1 MQLRALPTIL
11 VVGAALAV
19 ILAAACGTDEESEPT
34 AAPFPTA
41 AMAAPTAAAFY
52 PTAAMGAPAAPTAV
66 MMAPSPASA
75 AAAPSTS
82 GDGAAGS
89 GTDGNG
95 SSDASGDELATLAQ
109 DQRIVVRTMDMG
121 LVVANIQAAMDRVA
135 SIAANMGGWTVSSER
150 SDDFGGKVAVRVP
163 ADRLDEAVALVRGAA
178 TEVEWEISTSEDV
191 TSEYFDSQSRIRSLR
206 ATETAM
212 LNLLERAPD
221 AGDAI
226 EIRNSLTKVQED
238 LEVLLGRVKLLEE
251 TSAFSLI
258 NVTMR
263 VQRVDLNVDAGADR
277 TVSIG
282 QTVRFKATFRA
293 PDDSSTYRVEWD
305 FGDRSRPTVDSFT
318 APTTEQSTRVT
329 AAVTHV
335 FADYRDSPYFVDVR
349 IWGGSDTSPLFGQ
362 DTIKV
367 TVIDTDQM
375 PVDAG
380 EDQTAAVHRNVRFR
394 AFFEPPEGIDQFT
407 YTWDFGDGSPQ
418 AHNNRVIL
426 TEDSSRMV
434 TGVTNHVYSSAAE
447 SPYIVQIK
455 MVGTGEAGVVE
466 GSDKIVVTVTE
477 VPVLLVSAGE
487 NVTVEAG
494 ATAQFRGTF
503 TRPVGVT
510 DLRYRWSFGD
520 GSAIQ
525 EGDLDEENR
534 VETEHKYVH
543 VRREPYAATLT
554 VVGDSE
560 AGAVEAS
567 SAVQVTVVE
576 GRGWVVGGYNIEGNT
591 KDAVRVLTT
600 VVKGFVR
607 VAIWVAVLS
616 PIWGG
621 VIAVVFGLNRLSR
634 YWRSRTQPRWPI
646 RPRGPRPGLGTAES
660 DAGTAP
666 EAEDGAECS
675 SCGTKNREG
684 VRFCTGC
691 GDAMDAEPSS

>member
-1 MQLRALPTIL
+1 MA
-11 VVGAALAV
+11 GAVLAV
-19 ILAAACGTDEESEPT
+19 ILAAACASEEASEPEAPQSAAMVPT
-34 AAPFPTA
+34 AAMVAPTAAAFAPTA
-41 AMAAPTAAAFY
+41 AMAAPTAA
-52 PTAAMGAPAAPTAV
+52 MAAPTA
-66 MMAPSPASA
+66 APA
-75 AAAPSTS
+75 AAVPSTRV
-82 GDGAAGS
+82 DGAAES

-95 SSDASGDELATLAQ
+95 SSDAPGDELATLAQ

-121 LVVANIQAAMDRVA
+121 LVVAGIQTAMDRVA

-150 SDDFGGKVAVRVP
+150 SDDFSGKIAVRVP

-178 TEVEWEISTSEDV
+178 AEVEWEISTSEDV
-191 TSEYFDSQSRIRSLR
+191 TAEYFDSQSRIRSLR

-258 NVTMR
+258 KVTMR
-263 VQRVDLNVDAGADR
+263 VQRVDLNVDAGPDR

-282 QTVRFKATFRA
+282 QTVRFKATFRT

-305 FGDRSRPTVDSFT
+305 FGDRSRPIVDPFT
-318 APTTEQSTRVT
+318 APTTDPGTRVT
-329 AAVTHV
+329 ASVTHV
-335 FADYRDSPYFVDVR
+335 FAEYRDSPYFVDVR
-349 IWGGSDTSPLFGQ
+349 IWGGSEASPLFGQ

-367 TVIDTDQM
+367 TVIDTEQM

-380 EDQTAAVHRNVRFR
+380 ADQTAAVHRSVRFR

-407 YTWDFGDGSPQ
+407 YTWYFGDGTQQ
-418 AHNNRVIL
+418 ARNNRVIL

-434 TGVTNHVYSSAAE
+434 TGVTNHVYGSAAE
-447 SPYIVQIK
+447 SPYIVQVK
-455 MVGTGEAGVVE
+455 MVGTGAAGVVE

-494 ATAQFRGTF
+494 ATARLQGTF
-503 TRPVGVT
+503 TRPAGVT
-510 DLRYRWSFGD
+510 NLRYRWSFGD
-520 GSAIQ
+520 GSAVE

-534 VETEHKYVH
+534 VETEHKYVR
-543 VRREPYAATLT
+543 VRREPHTATLT
-554 VVGDSE
+554 ITGDSE

-567 SAVQVTVVE
+567 SSVQVTVVE
-576 GRGWVVGGYNIEGNT
+576 GSGWVVGGYNIQGNA
-591 KDAVRVLTT
+591 KSAVRVLTT
-600 VVKGFVR
+600 VVKGFVTG
-607 VAIWVAVLS
+607 AIWVIVLS
-616 PIWGG
+616 PLWGG
-621 VIAVVFGLNRLSR
+621 VIAVPFGLNRLLR
-634 YWRSRTQPRWPI
+634 YWRSRTGP
-646 RPRGPRPGLGTAES
+646 PRPFGRLRARSPEPSAGVVEPDAEGYAS
-660 DAGTAP
+660 
-666 EAEDGAECS
+666 CS
-675 SCGTKNREG
+675 SCGVSNREG

-691 GDAMDAEPSS
+691 GSAIGEEVSE